1 MRWIGIAL
9 ALGLA
14 ALAFATLLQRGGAP
28 RAPAPPEAIDAASRA
43 KLEKVLRE
51 SGAGEATP

>member
-14 ALAFATLLQRGGAP
+14 ALAFALLVQRDE
-28 RAPAPPEAIDAASRA
+28 APPVAAQPDIDDASRA
-43 KLEKVLRE
+43 KLEEVLRS